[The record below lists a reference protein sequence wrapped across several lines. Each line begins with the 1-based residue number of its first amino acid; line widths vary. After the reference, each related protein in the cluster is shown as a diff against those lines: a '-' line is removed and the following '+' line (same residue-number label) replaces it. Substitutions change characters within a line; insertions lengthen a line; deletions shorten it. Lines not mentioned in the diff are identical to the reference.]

1 MAKMCLERDV
11 DNGERVQGAGEQV
24 VLDGEV
30 QGGDLLLLESDRIH
44 LLIIHPFTLSK
55 SICQCVFVQCSMSE
69 CMYNV

>member
-30 QGGDLLLLESDRIH
+30 QGGDLLLESDRINRSHSLIHSLDVH
-44 LLIIHPFTLSK
+44 LSVCL
-55 SICQCVFVQCSMSE
+55 CVVQCIIE
-69 CMYNV
+69 